1 MSYITSLRKTTRY
14 HCIDNSKYIY
24 DLQRALEEMGFKQ
37 INEGVKFEYKLKK
50 DFIESDIYKYG
61 KLFIKE
67 NIIYILLMMAK
78 DLNLITF

>member
-1 MSYITSLRKTTRY
+1 
-14 HCIDNSKYIY
+14 
-24 DLQRALEEMGFKQ
+24 MGFKQ